1 MTTSPFRLLFRSARL
16 VQPIQKVFGR
26 GGVTETGASAYPRT
40 MSDRS
45 GRDPDPFD
53 EFKESQDGDYEPGLN
68 PFDADDLPIDLEPES
83 FFMDDDRSVPLDD
96 GEDD

>member
-1 MTTSPFRLLFRSARL
+1 MTTSPFRLLFRFAHP
-16 VQPIQKVFGR
+16 VQPIRKVFSPT
-26 GGVTETGASAYPRT
+26 GVIKTGASAYPRT

-53 EFKESQDGDYEPGLN
+53 EFKESQDGDYEPELN
-68 PFDADDLPIDLEPES
+68 PFDADDLPIYLEPES

-96 GEDD
+96 GEDE